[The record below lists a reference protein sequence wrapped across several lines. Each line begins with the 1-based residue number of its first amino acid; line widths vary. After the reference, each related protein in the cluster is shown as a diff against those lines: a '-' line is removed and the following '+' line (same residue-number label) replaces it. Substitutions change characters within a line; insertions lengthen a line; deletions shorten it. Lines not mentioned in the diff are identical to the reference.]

1 MTLEKEAAAMTLEKD
16 ITRDMLADVV
26 QSYLDDLRKEKK
38 EAKEAYK
45 KDKEAVFDRD
55 LSEAFQLAEDM
66 LVARLSAIAEVS

>member
-1 MTLEKEAAAMTLEKD
+1 MTFEKD
-16 ITRDMLADVV
+16 ITRDMLADIV
-26 QSYLDDLRKEKK
+26 QSYLDDLRKEQK

-66 LVARLSAIAEVS
+66 LIARLSTIAEVS

>member
-1 MTLEKEAAAMTLEKD
+1 MTLEKD

-66 LVARLSAIAEVS
+66 LIARLSTIAEVS

>member
-1 MTLEKEAAAMTLEKD
+1 MNFEKD
-16 ITRDMLADVV
+16 ITRDMLADIV

-66 LVARLSAIAEVS
+66 LIARLSTIAEVS

>member
-1 MTLEKEAAAMTLEKD
+1 MTLEKD

>member
-1 MTLEKEAAAMTLEKD
+1 MVKKGRTQDD
-16 ITRDMLADVV
+16 ITRDMLADIV

-66 LVARLSAIAEVS
+66 LIARLSTIAEVS

>member
-1 MTLEKEAAAMTLEKD
+1 MTFEKD
-16 ITRDMLADVV
+16 MTRDMLADIV

-66 LVARLSAIAEVS
+66 LIARLSTIAEVS

>member
-1 MTLEKEAAAMTLEKD
+1 MILEKD
-16 ITRDMLADVV
+16 ITRDMLADVI
-26 QSYLDDLRKEKK
+26 QSYLDDLRKEKV

-66 LVARLSAIAEVS
+66 LIARLSNIAELS

>member
-1 MTLEKEAAAMTLEKD
+1 MTFEKD
-16 ITRDMLADVV
+16 ITRDMLADIV

-55 LSEAFQLAEDM
+55 LSDAFQLAEDM
-66 LVARLSAIAEVS
+66 LIARLSTIAEVS

>member
-1 MTLEKEAAAMTLEKD
+1 MTLEKD

-66 LVARLSAIAEVS
+66 LIARLSAIAEVS

>member
-1 MTLEKEAAAMTLEKD
+1 MTFEKD
-16 ITRDMLADVV
+16 ITRDMLADIV

-66 LVARLSAIAEVS
+66 LIARLSTIAEVN

>member
-1 MTLEKEAAAMTLEKD
+1 MTFEKD
-16 ITRDMLADVV
+16 ITRDMLADIV

-45 KDKEAVFDRD
+45 KDKGAVFDRD

-66 LVARLSAIAEVS
+66 LIARLSTIAEVS

>member
-1 MTLEKEAAAMTLEKD
+1 MTFEKD
-16 ITRDMLADVV
+16 ITRDMLADIV

-66 LVARLSAIAEVS
+66 LIARLNTIAEVS

>member
-1 MTLEKEAAAMTLEKD
+1 MTFEKD
-16 ITRDMLADVV
+16 ITRDMLADIV

-66 LVARLSAIAEVS
+66 LIARLSTIAEVS